1 MKYKYVEERGRFLP
15 VIPIRL
21 KGNNEWV
28 TFSGYVDSGATYSIF
43 RAEIAEILEIEIE
56 KGEKQYVV
64 VGDGSFISMYIHRII
79 IELAGKIFE
88 ASIGFSRQL
97 GIGFNIIGRKDIFD
111 RFIICFN
118 EKERYIELSEN
129 S

>member
-1 MKYKYVEERGRFLP
+1 MRYKYVEERGRFLP
-15 VIPIRL
+15 IIPIRL
-21 KGNNEWV
+21 EGKNGWV

-43 RAEIAEILEIEIE
+43 RAEIAEILSIDIE

-64 VGDGSFISMYIHRII
+64 VGDGSLIRVYIHRII

-97 GIGFNIIGRKDIFD
+97 GIGVNIIGRKDIFD

-118 EKERYIELSEN
+118 ERDKHMEFREN
-129 S
+129 I